1 VHAEAICTSVGRRCS
16 YILLWFA
23 ERDRGRDSRGSAG
36 SSLDALMNALRRFS
50 IEERRIE
57 TLQRRVVTAEAQE
70 RQPADEAG
78 DGRSQQ

>member
-1 VHAEAICTSVGRRCS
+1 
-16 YILLWFA
+16 
-23 ERDRGRDSRGSAG
+23 
-36 SSLDALMNALRRFS
+36 MNALRRFS